1 MYVLSIPHS
10 IITSLVFLSR
20 IVRDSVYYIMS
31 SDILQII
38 VLISDHILYFNS
50 ISYNMKI
57 LTQVHSTCVTYTMY
71 KGSDDK
77 LLF

>member
-1 MYVLSIPHS
+1 
-10 IITSLVFLSR
+10 
-20 IVRDSVYYIMS
+20 MS